1 MHVDQERQEEGVKEI
16 VQAGADLRW
25 AGHRLQGL
33 NVCLNA
39 RYEDTIA
46 KLKGRCDLEARKI
59 VLELLQEFQK
69 HNNELAALCMRLSNS
84 HHGAMDLLKKSED
97 GRAAVTMRRAAELLV
112 KVRFSGT
119 RRSVACFFRVGTHW
133 HAMSRTVGC

>member
-1 MHVDQERQEEGVKEI
+1 MQEGF
-16 VQAGADLRW
+16 DLRW

-46 KLKGRCDLEARKI
+46 KLEGRSDLEARKI
-59 VLELLQEFQK
+59 VLELMQEFHK
-69 HNNELAALCMRLSNS
+69 HNNELAAHCMRLSNS
-84 HHGAMDLLKKSED
+84 NHGAMGLLKKSKD

-112 KVRFSGT
+112 KVRLSGT
-119 RRSVACFFRVGTHW
+119 LRSVAFFCSSAGT
-133 HAMSRTVGC
+133 C